1 MTFTGKN
8 ETSTSVSK
16 KEAFPLMADQP
27 EDIKNIGLGAIW
39 SFGKATG
46 LP

>member
-1 MTFTGKN
+1 
-8 ETSTSVSK
+8 
-16 KEAFPLMADQP
+16 MADQP

-46 LP
+46 LPWFRYGAQRARL